1 MKTQSNQICHLPQM
15 IHSSTEQI
23 EMAHNE
29 RFCTTTKI
37 SKTLVVVVGHLTFE
51 YICIEK
57 KDKKPVADVADWI
70 HCAGDG
76 WFIAHNFAN
85 SIKTVN
91 VANGASII
99 CCAYIFIKSRIE
111 SHQRL
116 PYSSATYCEMS
127 ALFVFLCCYSRK
139 CTKHIIRY
147 TCVIIRRDEYK

>member
-15 IHSSTEQI
+15 IHSSTELI

-70 HCAGDG
+70 P
-76 WFIAHNFAN
+76 
-85 SIKTVN
+85 
-91 VANGASII
+91 
-99 CCAYIFIKSRIE
+99 YIVPAMVDS
-111 SHQRL
+111 SHTIL
-116 PYSSATYCEMS
+116 PTQSKQLTSPMGPQSSAARIS
-127 ALFVFLCCYSRK
+127 L
-139 CTKHIIRY
+139 
-147 TCVIIRRDEYK
+147 